1 MVIFHPLCCPQRP
14 SLLIITPPQ
23 GRACLCSQ
31 WCSQRRR
38 LQLSTTPTLVHFLVL
53 TTTPSATVYNTHPR
67 ALSQWCSQ
75 RRRLQLSTTPTLVHF
90 LSGAHNA
97 AVCNCLQHPPSCTF
111 WCSQRRRLQLSTTP
125 TLVHFLDF
133 LFRVRVC
140 ADSQPDGDSNCCARV
155 DCCGRRGA
163 RPAPASSYKRGGRAV
178 GTTVD
183 SRGRKV
189 SMTTMK
195 SKVEYL

>member
-1 MVIFHPLCCPQRP
+1 VLP
-14 SLLIITPPQ
+14 
-23 GRACLCSQ
+23 
-31 WCSQRRR
+31 
-38 LQLSTTPTLVHFLVL
+38 TTPVVADHNTPSRSCLFMFSVVL

-125 TLVHFLDF
+125 TLVHFLSGAHNAA
-133 LFRVRVC
+133 VC
-140 ADSQPDGDSNCCARV
+140 NCLQHPPSCTFSVVSFVGVFVQILNLTVIPTAVLELTAAADAELGPHLLRLTNVVGALSARRWIHV
-155 DCCGRRGA
+155 VA
-163 RPAPASSYKRGGRAV
+163 K
-178 GTTVD
+178 
-183 SRGRKV
+183 
-189 SMTTMK
+189 
-195 SKVEYL
+195 